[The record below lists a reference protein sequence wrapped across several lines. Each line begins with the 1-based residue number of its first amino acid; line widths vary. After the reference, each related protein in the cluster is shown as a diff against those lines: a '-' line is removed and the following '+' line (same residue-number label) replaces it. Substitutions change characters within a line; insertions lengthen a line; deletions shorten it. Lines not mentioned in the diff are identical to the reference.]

1 MSPFDQFEP
10 LSVRVPSLVVNLLPT
25 QTDDTVRIGSLDLAT
40 MHLLLQAHQRKQTTQ
55 WEAERIAALAA
66 PKQLIEQAQR
76 DQGEDPFDN
85 AQYPV
90 DPIALPYVN
99 QLRAQRLHWRASRR
113 THVATLNAL
122 RTQKHDFALWGADKL
137 RLLRLDP
144 LPRDIH
150 ALEANPARLTDLSST
165 LSRMVC
171 TYADRAEQMQS
182 DIEHV
187 CCIIPKARAKPP
199 RLVVA
204 RPDRAREA
212 ESEVRTLTLLR
223 GLSPAS
229 DIFRTSFARQQI
241 FFPDKYLLQWDCG
254 KLQRLAVLLRERMA
268 GGHRVLI
275 FSQFSKMLDILES
288 FLSMHGYKYLRL
300 DGSTKVDDRQRLM
313 ERFNRDTKYF
323 VFILSTRSGGIGIN
337 LTGADTCVMYDSDW
351 NPVSE

>member
-1 MSPFDQFEP
+1 M
-10 LSVRVPSLVVNLLPT
+10 R
-25 QTDDTVRIGSLDLAT
+25 
-40 MHLLLQAHQRKQTTQ
+40 
-55 WEAERIAALAA
+55 
-66 PKQLIEQAQR
+66 
-76 DQGEDPFDN
+76 
-85 AQYPV
+85 
-90 DPIALPYVN
+90 
-99 QLRAQRLHWRASRR
+99 
-113 THVATLNAL
+113 
-122 RTQKHDFALWGADKL
+122 
-137 RLLRLDP
+137 
-144 LPRDIH
+144 
-150 ALEANPARLTDLSST
+150 
-165 LSRMVC
+165 

-212 ESEVRTLTLLR
+212 ESEVRTLSLLR

-351 NPVSE
+351 NPVSWGEKTERVRTNVRGTMCAVQEAARPIIFSPLYFYAFLRFFSLF